1 MGRPRPLGVDKH
13 TAPLSQSLSPA
24 ATALRMHARFY
35 FNALT
40 SAGRAEARF
49 GVEDSSSGAFYE
61 IGVNANQD
69 DIPVRLSV
77 MSASKTVPEESAGI
91 QTTNEPW
98 DVFATFRRT
107 GPASTAVDYV
117 VQPPGEA
124 APYTGT
130 TTLST
135 AVPTGATFDRI
146 YLAFRQ
152 RSQSSSIPSRS
163 WRPTRPSAVARLAP
177 TSRPRPATSM
187 ESGALTPARNF
198 WRTFVADV
206 TA

>member
-1 MGRPRPLGVDKH
+1 LTSDFPTGAVDKH
-13 TAPLSQSLSPA
+13 TAPLSQSLFPA
-24 ATALRMHARFY
+24 AAALIMHAKFY
-35 FNALT
+35 FNALP

-61 IGVNANQD
+61 IGLNANQD

-77 MSASKTVPEESAGI
+77 MSASKTVPEESEGI

-107 GPASTAVDYV
+107 GPASTDVDYV

-130 TTLST
+130 TTLPT

-152 RSQSSSIPSRS
+152 RSQVVFDSIEVVEANPPECSCS
-163 WRPTRPSAVARLAP
+163 ACAYQPTAVCDFHGIW
-177 TSRPRPATSM
+177 
-187 ESGALTPARNF
+187 GAYTCPDLLKNF
-198 WRTFVADV
+198 CG
-206 TA
+206 